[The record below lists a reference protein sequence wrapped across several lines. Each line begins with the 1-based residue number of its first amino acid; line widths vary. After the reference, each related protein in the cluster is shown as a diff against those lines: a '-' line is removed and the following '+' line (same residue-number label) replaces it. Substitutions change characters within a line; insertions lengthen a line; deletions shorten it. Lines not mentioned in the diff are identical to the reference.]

1 MQIPYILPI
10 YVVLLSYCITLQI
23 IIFTEAGVDKSGGDA
38 QIPAK
43 LPAES
48 AKPHT

>member
-1 MQIPYILPI
+1 MICKFHTFYPCSSIVIL
-10 YVVLLSYCITLQI
+10 LQI